1 MINVEAVR
9 ILFRRQLPDPDTG
22 MLEIVNASFIA
33 DEPAIFGTPNEDW
46 HARELKWYLS
56 QSLNVNDIPGEIPA
70 IWKQVA
76 DKDGFIN
83 SNYGWCIFSNEN
95 GNQFDNAIEALTR
108 DRNSRQAVMIYNR
121 PSMHKDSTR
130 DGMRDFMCTH
140 CTHMMIRNGQLLYM
154 VNMRSND
161 AVLGYKGDYAW
172 QKWVYNKAY
181 KLLRV
186 VYPDLTVGP
195 IYWNV
200 GSLHVYP
207 RHHHLVMP
215 S

>member
-1 MINVEAVR
+1 MINVASIR
-9 ILFRRQLPDPDTG
+9 RLFRAQLPDPDTG

-46 HARELKWYLS
+46 HKRELAWYLS
-56 QSLNVNDIPGEIPA
+56 ESLNVNDIPEPIPA

-76 DKDGFIN
+76 STSGEIN
-83 SNYGWCIFSNEN
+83 SNYGWCIFSDAN
-95 GNQFDNAIEALTR
+95 GNQFDNAIEALLR
-108 DRNSRQAVMIYNR
+108 DRHSRQAVMIYNR
-121 PSMHKDSTR
+121 PSMHTDCKR

-140 CTHMMIRNGQLLYM
+140 STHLMIRNGQLHCM

-161 AVLGYKGDYAW
+161 AIFGYKGDYAW
-172 QKWVYNKAY
+172 QKWVYNEAY
-181 KLLRV
+181 KLLRAR
-186 VYPDLTVGP
+186 YPDLATGP

-207 RHHHLVMP
+207 RHHHLVM
-215 S
+215 SS